1 MSASPHDNRIPPL
14 SDDASCLDAALY
26 YAREFGYRVFP
37 VQPED
42 KTPYANKDVAP
53 GVLLEKG
60 QGGFHLATTGA
71 ATITRWWTRWPTALI
86 GVAIEDVCIV
96 DVDPRSGG
104 DVAVAQFCK
113 LHNVDI
119 SHTVRAVSASGGPHY
134 YFRDEPGLRR
144 GIGFLPGVD
153 FLASGAGAVIVPPSQ
168 RKGGQYQWAPGRAP
182 WECDI
187 AEMPVALRGAIE
199 QSFPTGT
206 AYAYKSRPA
215 SYAGAPR
222 SRSVSDPA
230 AYVQAAFYR
239 TIDEVSALKAGQRRE
254 GLHRLSFALGQF
266 VGAGYLGRTE
276 ARDGLAGAFKR
287 AGHPLDAKAEE
298 TIDVGLDDGA
308 AQPIQL
314 IVKERSHSSA
324 DQWDQQANVDEK
336 QGTGGTAPEDGA
348 GLFGPADG
356 AGMVTVDVRFLA
368 KLMEEAGATRRLR
381 ARYHRMMAIV
391 GDKAMNDGQK
401 MTAIALSAKL
411 PVGSAETTSAPV
423 TVYAETIARDL
434 GSKVTKQKD
443 GKERPT
449 KLGTVTKNLADLV
462 DLGFCKR
469 EVVERVKTITIPD
482 KFDDHGNPIKNYITT
497 TSFSYIGCDSLPGQ
511 RMDRDKARNVATRA
525 AADRSR
531 PRCPHCYSSKLTPSA
546 HVCLKCGTVSS
557 DVDATRAGQ
566 EIVAFSDGQFRH
578 RDTAEIIVP
587 GVPIEGDFASQ
598 PPDTGFQYQEE
609 PSLVPESNVEAESND
624 AIVPGPVALTDED
637 TGAAPTLPTQ
647 YQNPVTTVRPGQ
659 GYRNPVSGRTQS
671 TQPLDTGENPL
682 ASLTSMVTELDQGE
696 GFQPPEMLQ
705 PSTHKKPCAGGCGTL
720 TPHGWECKRCRGR
733 PVDTLHIPDSAAR
746 ASEAPSWA

>member
-14 SDDASCLDAALY
+14 NDDASCLDAALY
-26 YAREFGYRVFP
+26 YARELGWRVFP

-53 GVLLEKG
+53 GVVLEKG
-60 QGGFHLATTGA
+60 QGGFHLATTDA
-71 ATITRWWTRWPTALI
+71 ATITRWFTDWPSALI
-86 GVAIEDVCIV
+86 GVPIEDWCVV
-96 DVDPRSGG
+96 EADVRAGG
-104 DVAVAQFCK
+104 DVALKEFCA
-113 LHNVDI
+113 LHGIDLD
-119 SHTVRAVSASGGPHY
+119 HTVRATSASGGPHFL
-134 YFRDEPGLRR
+134 FRPIPGLRR
-144 GIGFLPGVD
+144 AIGFLGTPGVD
-153 FLASGAGAVIVPPSQ
+153 FLASGTGFVVVAPSR
-168 RKGGQYQWAPGRAP
+168 RKGGQYQWVPGDAP
-182 WECDI
+182 WECAM
-187 AEMPVALRGAIE
+187 AEMPTALREAIE
-199 QSFPTGT
+199 QSSPTGT

-215 SYAGAPR
+215 GYAGAPR

-230 AYVQAAFYR
+230 AYVQAALSH
-239 TIDEVSALKAGQRRE
+239 TLDDVSALKVGQRRE
-254 GLHRLSFALGQF
+254 GLNRLSFALGQF
-266 VGAGYLGRTE
+266 VGAGYLSRTE

-287 AGHPLDAKAEE
+287 AGHTLDAKAEE

-308 AQPIQL
+308 AQPLQL
-314 IVKERSHSSA
+314 IVKERSHNSA
-324 DQWDQQANVDEK
+324 DRWDQQANDNEE
-336 QGTGGTAPEDGA
+336 QGTGGPAPEDGA

-356 AGMVTVDVRFLA
+356 DGMITVDVRFLA

-411 PVGSAETTSAPV
+411 PVGSAETTPAPV

-482 KFDDHGNPIKNYITT
+482 TFDNHGNPIKKDITT
-497 TSFSYIGCDSLPGQ
+497 TSFSYIGGDSLPGQ

-531 PRCPHCYSSKLTPSA
+531 PRCPRCYSSNLKTSA
-546 HVCLKCGTVSS
+546 RVCLKCGTVSS

-566 EIVAFSDGQFRH
+566 EIVAKGDGQFRH

-587 GVPIEGDFASQ
+587 GVPTEGDFASQ

-609 PSLVPESNVEAESND
+609 PSLVPESNVEAEPND
-624 AIVPGPVALTDED
+624 AAPGPFALPDED
-637 TGAAPTLPTQ
+637 TGAAPTSPTQ
-647 YQNPVTTVRPGQ
+647 YRNPVTTVRPGQ
-659 GYRNPVSGRTQS
+659 GYRIPVSGQS
-671 TQPLDTGENPL
+671 QSQKPSNTGPNPL
-682 ASLTSMVTELDQGE
+682 ASLTSMVSELDRGE
-696 GFQPPEMLQ
+696 RFQPPETLQ
-705 PSTHKKPCAGGCGTL
+705 PSPHKVSCAGGCGTL
-720 TPHGWECKRCRGR
+720 TPHGWECKPCRER
-733 PVDTLHIPDSAAR
+733 PVRPLNIATDSAPHQAVW
-746 ASEAPSWA
+746 S